1 MKVLILTGKFGM
13 GHYSASYSIEEQ
25 LKSTIENSD
34 VTIVDIFD
42 YTLPH
47 ISKLIYRSFSLLIN
61 RASICYNI
69 FYNYTENGN
78 ETSKPIL
85 GDYFY
90 KSLQQLLLITKPTVI
105 ISTIPYCS
113 QLVSHYKTKSS
124 CQIPLITCIT
134 DISSHSEWINDQ
146 TDCYLVGS
154 PSLQSELIE
163 KGIPRNK
170 LHVIGIPVKLAFKS
184 HHVLPQL
191 HQENKHLLIMGGGL
205 GLLPKSK
212 KFYKE
217 LNNLKN
223 IKTTLITGGNKKL
236 FQKLHGKY
244 ENIDVIGFINQVY
257 NYMQQADLIISKP
270 GGITIFEAI
279 HSELP
284 MLIIEPFLQ
293 QEMKNA
299 QFINYHRL
307 GRIISKQQLIN
318 IHYLSQILNDETN
331 LYEIRQ
337 NMKSLKQQLNNVALD
352 TIILSYQKCQLGA

>member
-1 MKVLILTGKFGM
+1 MKILILTGNFGM

-69 FYNYTENGN
+69 FYKYTESGK
-78 ETSKPIL
+78 EFSKPIL

-90 KSLQQLLLITKPTVI
+90 KSLKQLLLITKPTVI
-105 ISTIPYCS
+105 ISTIPYFS
-113 QLVSHYKTKSS
+113 QLVSHYKAKSS

-154 PSLQSELIE
+154 PSLQLELIE
-163 KGIPRNK
+163 KGIPQDK

-184 HHVLPQL
+184 QSVFPQQCKE
-191 HQENKHLLIMGGGL
+191 HKYLLIMGGGL

-212 KFYKE
+212 KFYQE
-217 LNNLKN
+217 LNSLKN
-223 IKTTLITGGNKKL
+223 IKTTVIMGGNKKL

-244 ENIDVIGFINQVY
+244 ENIEVIGFTDQVY
-257 NYMQQADLIISKP
+257 HYMKQADLIISKP
-270 GGITIFEAI
+270 GGITVFEAI

-293 QEMKNA
+293 QEIKNA
-299 QFINYHRL
+299 NFINYHRL
-307 GRIISKQQLIN
+307 GRIIPKQQVID

-331 LYEIRQ
+331 LYQMRQ
-337 NMKSLKQQLNNVALD
+337 NMKSLKQQLNDAALGN
-352 TIILSYQKCQLGA
+352 IILSYQDCQLGA